1 VLATGAGLWLTS
13 GSGGHHGKAA
23 GDAGSS
29 TAGSSA
35 PVGSSATAALQR
47 PEGPALPDD
56 VLLWA
61 ATRNGVEQ
69 IWEVKADSQNPQ
81 AFLAGGH
88 SRSPALSHD
97 RKTIAYI
104 DDSGPQRLL
113 HLIGT
118 DGKGDRPLFKTP
130 PARCAQVPGRP
141 AFSPDD
147 TQLAVICGAASDP
160 ENVSVYL
167 VDVSGRIVS
176 GPLDTGNMGDPTYRP
191 DGGAVAYWKSGTVD
205 GKQNVAIFEVN
216 TNGAPR
222 PQRLSGWVNANDPT
236 FSPTGTSLALS
247 ALEGTTR
254 QIAVINLA
262 NNAMT
267 MLTTDRRSNQDPS
280 WAPDGTQITYKSG
293 PPLNPDIWVMDAKG
307 TDQHALITDPG
318 QDSAPAWSAR

>member
-1 VLATGAGLWLTS
+1 
-13 GSGGHHGKAA
+13 
-23 GDAGSS
+23 
-29 TAGSSA
+29 
-35 PVGSSATAALQR
+35 
-47 PEGPALPDD
+47 
-56 VLLWA
+56 
-61 ATRNGVEQ
+61 
-69 IWEVKADSQNPQ
+69 
-81 AFLAGGH
+81 
-88 SRSPALSHD
+88 
-97 RKTIAYI
+97 
-104 DDSGPQRLL
+104 
-113 HLIGT
+113 
-118 DGKGDRPLFKTP
+118 
-130 PARCAQVPGRP
+130 
-141 AFSPDD
+141 
-147 TQLAVICGAASDP
+147 
-160 ENVSVYL
+160 
-167 VDVSGRIVS
+167 
-176 GPLDTGNMGDPTYRP
+176 
-191 DGGAVAYWKSGTVD
+191 VD